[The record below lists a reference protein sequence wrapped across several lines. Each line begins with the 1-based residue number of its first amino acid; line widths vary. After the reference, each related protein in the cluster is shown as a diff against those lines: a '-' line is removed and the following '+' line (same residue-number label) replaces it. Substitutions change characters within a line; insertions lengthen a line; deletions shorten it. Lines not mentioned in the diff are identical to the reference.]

1 MDMHI
6 ESRPKATKKAPA
18 RSRVTNG
25 SKLGTDMDGR
35 TIWARRLSDLID
47 LYSSDVGPA
56 ETISQM
62 KRSLI
67 RRAATLTVELERAE
81 AGFARLGQAD
91 ADALNAY
98 QTTANSLRR
107 LIESLSLK
115 ASVKDAAEVQRTIEG
130 TRICEAVVD
139 GFDLSMH
146 AVGVGRDR
154 AMLEVARRIAFAVA
168 RAKETGEPIPESIA
182 NLAVELRMADFAG
195 EGPPVE
201 QDNVVQDKDLL

>member
-1 MDMHI
+1 MDMNV
-6 ESRPKATKKAPA
+6 ESRPKATKKAGG

-25 SKLGTDMDGR
+25 SKLGADMDGR
-35 TIWARRLSDLID
+35 TIWARRLLDLIE

-56 ETISQM
+56 ESISQM

-67 RRAATLTVELERAE
+67 RRAACLTVELERAE

-107 LIESLSLK
+107 LIESLSIK
-115 ASVKDAAEVQRTIEG
+115 AAVKDAAEVQRTIEG

-139 GFDLSMH
+139 GFDLTMH

-154 AMLEVARRIAFAVA
+154 AMINVARRIAFAVA

-182 NLAVELRMADFAG
+182 ALAVELRLADYADEAAVADQITDQAPG
-195 EGPPVE
+195 
-201 QDNVVQDKDLL
+201 LL

>member
-1 MDMHI
+1 MVGSSLAD
-6 ESRPKATKKAPA
+6 RKQAVAPKSKQ

-25 SKLGTDMDGR
+25 SKLGADMDGR
-35 TIWARRLSDLID
+35 SVWARRLSDLIE

-56 ETISQM
+56 ESISQM

-107 LIESLSLK
+107 LIESLSIK
-115 ASVKDAAEVQRTIEG
+115 ASVKDANDVLRTIEG
-130 TRICEAVVD
+130 ERATRET
-139 GFDLSMH
+139 FDNLSL
-146 AVGVGRDR
+146 ADYG
-154 AMLEVARRIAFAVA
+154 MLAGPDAAREEVAKRVA
-168 RAKETGEPIPESIA
+168 TAMAESSNTGEALSPGLTRLAIELLRDAYQKPPEEPYS
-182 NLAVELRMADFAG
+182 N
-195 EGPPVE
+195 
-201 QDNVVQDKDLL
+201 DNKGLL